1 MVNYCLLVLAALPC
15 KIIHIP
21 SNIALTICF
30 DSRQT
35 LEDLDFLILP
45 YQKLWR
51 QYNLIKWGC
60 CFLGLAWRNPG
71 KRRFMQP

>member
-15 KIIHIP
+15 KTLHIP

-35 LEDLDFLILP
+35 LEDLDFLIPP
-45 YQKLWR
+45 YQKFWR
-51 QYNLIKWGC
+51 QYHLTKRGC
-60 CFLGLAWRNPG
+60 YFPGPAWRNPG
-71 KRRFMQP
+71 KPLFMQP